1 MERLKLELDSVAV
14 ESFPLEARHE
24 EESGTAQAL
33 PTAGSRTCLIPFCR
47 NAEVG

>member
-1 MERLKLELDSVAV
+1 MNRLTLELDSVVV

-24 EESGTAQAL
+24 EEPGTARAYV
-33 PTAGSRTCLIPFCR
+33 TAGSRTCLIPFCR